1 MNDILKLTVTEL
13 SGKLASRELSGAE
26 ITGAYLDRIA
36 EKEPEIGA
44 YLTVSADEAM
54 DNAKKID
61 ERRAK
66 GEELSP
72 LAGIPVGIKD
82 NMCTKGLRTTCASR
96 MLENFIPPYDA
107 TVVEKLAAA
116 GTVTLGKLN
125 MDEFAMGSSCENS
138 AAHPTHN
145 PHGLDRVPGGSSGG
159 SCAAVAAEECSF
171 ALGLWVPIPAARS
184 VSRRPSAALSASSRP
199 TARFPVTA

>member
-66 GEELSP
+66 GEKLSP
-72 LAGIPVGIKD
+72 LAGYSGRNKGQYVHKGNAHDLRVKD
-82 NMCTKGLRTTCASR
+82 A
-96 MLENFIPPYDA
+96 
-107 TVVEKLAAA
+107 
-116 GTVTLGKLN
+116 
-125 MDEFAMGSSCENS
+125 
-138 AAHPTHN
+138 
-145 PHGLDRVPGGSSGG
+145 
-159 SCAAVAAEECSF
+159 
-171 ALGLWVPIPAARS
+171 
-184 VSRRPSAALSASSRP
+184 
-199 TARFPVTA
+199 